1 MKLYSY
7 ETLMRADYDE
17 NAQMS
22 PSNDNNLM
30 YRNFIVASASN
41 YAQEQFYC
49 MICHLPPLADYYSLP
64 MQWLE
69 Q

>member
-30 YRNFIVASASN
+30 YRNFIVASASTMPKN
-41 YAQEQFYC
+41 NSIVWFATC
-49 MICHLPPLADYYSLP
+49 PH
-64 MQWLE
+64 
-69 Q
+69 